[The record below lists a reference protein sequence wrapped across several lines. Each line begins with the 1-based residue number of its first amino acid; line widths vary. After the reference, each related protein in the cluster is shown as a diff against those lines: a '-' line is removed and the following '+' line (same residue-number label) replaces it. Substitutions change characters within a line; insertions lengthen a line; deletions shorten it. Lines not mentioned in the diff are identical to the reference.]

1 MDNFKMKYEVPG
13 GITSILPSIPA
24 DLLSYINCIE
34 SMPVYKGES
43 TLPKRDVNLLS
54 LYADNNIK
62 YMPTILTPERD
73 PKTGK
78 IICYEEVI
86 NDPIFQSDGN
96 LIPCLKSMNNEQ
108 TVKQHEDNLFQFQ
121 FDPNDLPVA
130 PGMSNK
136 LKINQNEQ
144 NTSVNFCAIDTT
156 AENKWTEDVG
166 GFWDDEVPEIVS
178 QPDTT
183 PEPILEDEINH
194 IKKDE
199 NFVLKITGNAERAL
213 VKSKW
218 VEELDISK
226 PIDNFDELLPDPAY
240 KWEFELDTF
249 QKQAVLKLEEKNS
262 VFVAAHTS
270 AGKTVI
276 AEYAIALAK
285 KHQLRCIYTS
295 PIKALSNQKFR
306 DFKKKFG
313 DVGLITGDFQVKP
326 EAQCLIVTTEILCS
340 MLYSDS
346 DKIKETEFVILD
358 EIHYVNDRDRGHI
371 WEQILIML
379 PKRVKLVML
388 SATVTNVIDFANWI
402 GRTRDSKIYVVF
414 TLYRPVPLEHYLY
427 VGSNTSMEM
436 KDNMHLIRKADSGFL
451 IQGYR
456 KAADLLKKNKEV
468 KKYQE
473 SKSFKDQKPK
483 WVNFLRFLDKN
494 NLFPVV
500 VFILSRKKCDMMAE
514 SLKNS
519 VNFLLNNKE
528 SQANEY
534 FFNDAIKKLKPEDR
548 ALPQVVLMKELLCQ
562 GIAVHHSGI
571 LPILKEIVEMQF
583 QKSLVKCLFA
593 TETFAI
599 GINMPARTVVFEA
612 INKFDGIEKRNL
624 APAEYTQMAGRAGR
638 RGHDESGTVI
648 IMANDQLPN
657 DRELTNM
664 MLGKSAKLESQ
675 FKVSYSI
682 ILNMFKKKNS
692 ETLEEILGS
701 SFIEAARAKKKDEYT
716 EELNSLK
723 IIHGNNNWE
732 PTGTQ
737 DLIVKEFYL
746 CAKEYLDCRNENWDK
761 LYAASDK
768 SFSEVGRFV
777 IIAHRPYIG
786 NLAIIL
792 SSNSKKVPKEF
803 KVLVLDNDKVNN
815 EESDNKMDSW
825 YKFMYLSKKRRLS
838 DKSLDIVSNNAHT
851 ILTISSNSI
860 IGITKFSGNFD
871 NDSIIKNWEMRQNER
886 FRDAAISTH
895 CLRAIT
901 MLSEKSLILNRA
913 ENDDSVLSL
922 LDLGIDNFELHQT
935 MLHMHAL
942 ENQVYSIELS
952 DIIAFEDVFSELYE
966 YQTRI
971 ERIAELEHQVS
982 NKALQLYNEY
992 ISKVEI
998 LKELKYINPRN
1009 EITTQKG
1016 NVAATMGSHELLV
1029 TELLLC
1035 NMFEEMK
1042 PEEIAAVLSC
1052 LVCESKSNIDLEQIK
1067 EQNLINGMN
1076 LIKQKHDYIQMVESN
1091 YLSNYERVNLNFN
1104 LVKVLYLWAQEK
1116 PFSEIME
1123 ITDIQEGII
1132 VRCIVQ
1138 LNEILT
1144 IIKNAAKMIG
1154 TNKISEKMQEV
1165 LDKIKRNI
1173 VFTPSLYME

>member
-1 MDNFKMKYEVPG
+1 MDNSKMKYEVPG
-13 GITSILPSIPA
+13 GITSLMPNISA

-34 SMPVYKGES
+34 SLPIYKGET
-43 TLPKRDVNLLS
+43 TLPPRDINLMS
-54 LYADNNIK
+54 LYADSNFNFL
-62 YMPTILTPERD
+62 PTCFVPERD
-73 PKTGK
+73 PKTGE
-78 IICYEEVI
+78 IISYEEVI
-86 NDPIFQSDGN
+86 NNPTTQNDDD
-96 LIPCLKSMNNEQ
+96 LIPCLKPINNQNISTQFE
-108 TVKQHEDNLFQFQ
+108 NNASLFE
-121 FDPNDLPVA
+121 FDPNDLPIA

-136 LKINQNEQ
+136 LKINQNDQ
-144 NTSVNFCAIDTT
+144 NVTLNISTPTT
-156 AENKWTEDVG
+156 KLEDEWAEDVG
-166 GFWDDEVPEIVS
+166 GFWDDEIPEIETL
-178 QPDTT
+178 PDII
-183 PEPILEDEINH
+183 PEPISVDEIKH

-199 NFVLKITGNAERAL
+199 NFVLKISGNSERAL

-226 PIDNFDELLPDPAY
+226 PIHNFDELLPDPAY

-249 QKQAVLKLEEKNS
+249 QKQAILKLEEKSS

-306 DFKKKFG
+306 DFKKKFA

-346 DKIKETEFVILD
+346 EKIKETEFVILD
-358 EIHYVNDRDRGHI
+358 EVHYVNDRDRGHI

-388 SATVTNVIDFANWI
+388 SATVTNVIEFGNWI
-402 GRTRDSKIYVVF
+402 GRTRNSKIYVVF

-427 VGSNTSMEM
+427 VGSNTSLEM
-436 KDNMHLIRKADSGFL
+436 KNNMHLIRKSDSGFL
-451 IQGYR
+451 MQGYK
-456 KAADLLKKNKEV
+456 KASDQFKANQDG
-468 KKYQE
+468 KKYQNI
-473 SKSFKDQKPK
+473 KDQKPK
-483 WVNFLRFLDKN
+483 WINFLRFLDKN
-494 NLFPVV
+494 SLFPVV

-599 GINMPARTVVFEA
+599 GINMPARTVVFDA
-612 INKFDGIEKRNL
+612 ISKFDGIEKRNL

-638 RGHDESGTVI
+638 RGHDPSGTVI
-648 IMANDQLPN
+648 IMATEQLPH

-692 ETLEEILGS
+692 DTLEDILS
-701 SFIEAARAKKKDEYT
+701 NSFIEADRAKKKDEYI

-723 IIHGNNNWE
+723 EVDANDYWQ
-732 PTGTQ
+732 PTSQ
-737 DLIVKEFYL
+737 QELIVKEFYMA
-746 CAKEYLDCRNENWDK
+746 AKEYLDCRNEDWDK
-761 LYAASDK
+761 MLAASDK
-768 SFSEVGRFV
+768 SFSENGRFV
-777 IIAHRPYIG
+777 IIAHQQYIG

-792 SSNSKKVPKEF
+792 SSNAKKIPKEF
-803 KVLVLDNDKVNN
+803 RVLLLDNDNMKN
-815 EESDNKMDSW
+815 ELSGKKMDSW
-825 YKFMYLSKKRRLS
+825 SKCIYLSQKRREIN
-838 DKSLDIVSNNAHT
+838 KSLDVISNNAHT
-851 ILTISSNSI
+851 ILTIPSNSI
-860 IGITKFSGNFD
+860 MAITKFSGNFD
-871 NDSIIKNWEMRQNER
+871 SDSIIKNWEMRQNER
-886 FRDAAISTH
+886 FKHAAISSH
-895 CLRAIT
+895 CQRAIT
-901 MLSEKSLILNRA
+901 MLSEKTLLLNRSEVA
-913 ENDDSVLSL
+913 DSIISL
-922 LDLGIDNFELHQT
+922 FDLQINHFELHRN
-935 MLHMHAL
+935 MLHLHAL
-942 ENQVYSIELS
+942 ENQLYNIDLS
-952 DIIAFEDVFSELYE
+952 DVIAFEEVFLKFYE
-966 YQTRI
+966 YQTRK
-971 ERIAELEHQVS
+971 ERIAELEHQIS

-992 ISKVEI
+992 ITKVGV

-1016 NVAATMGSHELLV
+1016 NVAATMGSHELLI

-1052 LVCESKSNIDLEQIK
+1052 LVCESKSDFDLESIK
-1067 EQNLINGMN
+1067 DKNLVKGMN
-1076 LIKQKHDYIQMVESN
+1076 LIKQKHNYIQSVESC
-1091 YLSNYERVNLNFN
+1091 YLSNYERVDLNFN
-1104 LVKVLYLWAQEK
+1104 LVKVLHLWAQEK

-1144 IIKNAAKMIG
+1144 VIKNAAKTIG

-1165 LDKIKRNI
+1165 LEKIKRDI